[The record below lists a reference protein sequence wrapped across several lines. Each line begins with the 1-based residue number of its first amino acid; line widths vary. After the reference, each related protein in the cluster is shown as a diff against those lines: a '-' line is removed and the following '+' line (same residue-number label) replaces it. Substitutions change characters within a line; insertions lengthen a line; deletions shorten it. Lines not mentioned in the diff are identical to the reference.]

1 MVEPSDV
8 GGWHA
13 HRFIEYHLD
22 LPQISDNLLF
32 TTVDEIR
39 NNCEVIYDAHMYKT
53 YKAPQE
59 LNDYLAPYMTD
70 VLKLHLADNMQVR
83 YQVMTE
89 QLPIHKDYDSK
100 GVNKVLNYHITTGG
114 DNVYT
119 RWWDMPEDANLI
131 FAHGAFDYHM
141 GDHYDQS
148 KKIYET
154 LIPTKKWH
162 KLTVNIP
169 HDIGYITSPRIG
181 LRLWNNWL

>member
-1 MVEPSDV
+1 MEPSD
-8 GGWHA
+8 
-13 HRFIEYHLD
+13 FIEYQLD
-22 LPQISDNLLF
+22 LPTLPDNLIF
-32 TTVDEIR
+32 NKVSDIQ
-39 NNCEVIYDAHMYKT
+39 NNCEVVYDAYMYKT

-59 LNDYLAPYMTD
+59 LHDWLHPYMEN
-70 VLKLHLADNMQVR
+70 VLKLYLQDTMQVR

-100 GVNKVLNYHITTGG
+100 GVHKVLNYHITTGG

-141 GDHYDQS
+141 GDHYAQS

-154 LIPTKKWH
+154 LILLNMTTILKRKDSIN
-162 KLTVNIP
+162 TYINQG
-169 HDIGYITSPRIG
+169 DIQ
-181 LRLWNNWL
+181 